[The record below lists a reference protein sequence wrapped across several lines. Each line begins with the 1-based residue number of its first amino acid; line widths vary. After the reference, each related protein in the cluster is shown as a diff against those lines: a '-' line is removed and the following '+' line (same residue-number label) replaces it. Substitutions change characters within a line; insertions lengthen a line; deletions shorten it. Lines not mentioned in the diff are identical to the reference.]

1 MANLMLCSRA
11 LVIKLCFGDDEAEF
25 KALTGAGT
33 VSADLTKLDT
43 PIMSASSDI
52 EVAAGNKFDLPYS
65 TDPDT
70 YPFHIQKTAA
80 LLAGYYSW
88 LTYAKGK
95 GECPPNLLKAKEE
108 ADAAL
113 ERIRGNKQGT
123 GTLKPAPSRFSGLI
137 VDQSM
142 GGTLDRMTVAS
153 YMRLR

>member
-43 PIMSASSDI
+43 PIMSASSDV
-52 EVAAGNKFDLPYS
+52 ELACGNKFDLPYS
-65 TDPDT
+65 TDPDS
-70 YPFHIQKTAA
+70 YPFFIQKTTA

-88 LTYAKGK
+88 LTYANGK
-95 GECPPNLLKAKEE
+95 GECPPTLLKAKEE

>member
-33 VSADLTKLDT
+33 VSVDLSKLDV
-43 PIMSASSDI
+43 PIMSASSDV
-52 EVAAGNKFDLPYS
+52 ELACGNKFDLQYS

-70 YPFHIQKTAA
+70 YPFHIQKTTA
-80 LLAGYYSW
+80 LKAGFYAW
-88 LTYAKGK
+88 VGLAKGK

-113 ERIRGNKQGT
+113 ERIRGGKQGT

-137 VDQSM
+137 VDSTM